1 MPIMKNKDLLKE
13 ENYKI
18 VQKLSQAMQDGDA
31 EAAAGAIQ
39 ELHDSVANRIEQEFE
54 Q

>member
-18 VQKLSQAMQDGDA
+18 VQKLSQAMQDEVIDRTS
-31 EAAAGAIQ
+31 Q
-39 ELHDSVANRIEQEFE
+39 EL
-54 Q
+54 